1 MKELAIVNNKKDL
14 KVKNLTIYF
23 FIYAF
28 IGWTLETIYA
38 FLVHKH
44 FVNRGFLFGPLCP
57 IYGFG
62 AVLLILSL
70 NSSKGNPVKEFVT
83 AAALFTIFEYM
94 ASYVLEVLFGLRW
107 WDYTNDFMNL
117 QGRVSIAYSV
127 IWGAMGIMLIEGIHP
142 FIYNKLEKVK
152 KYINSKIQIII
163 LSTMIILLIT
173 DFSVAVSKYINI

>member
-1 MKELAIVNNKKDL
+1 MKELAVIKGKGKNSKDL
-14 KVKNLTIYF
+14 IIYF

-28 IGWTLETIYA
+28 IGWILETTYA

-70 NSSKGNPVKEFVT
+70 NSSKGNPIKEFFV
-83 AAALFTIFEYM
+83 AAVAFTIFEYM

-117 QGRVSIAYSV
+117 QGRVSISYSV
-127 IWGAMGIMLIEGIHP
+127 IWGAMGIILIEGIHP
-142 FIYNKLEKVK
+142 FINKKLSSINNKLS
-152 KYINSKIQIII
+152 YRIQDII
-163 LSTMIILLIT
+163 LITVVVLLIV
-173 DFSVAVSKYINI
+173 DFGIAVTKYINI

>member
-1 MKELAIVNNKKDL
+1 MNELAVIRNKRENG
-14 KVKNLTIYF
+14 KNLLMYF
-23 FIYAF
+23 YVYAF
-28 IGWTLETIYA
+28 IGWVMETVYA

-70 NSSKGNPVKEFVT
+70 NSSKGNPIKEFFIS
-83 AAALFTIFEYM
+83 AIAFTIFEYM

-117 QGRVSIAYSV
+117 QGRVSIAYSI
-127 IWGAMGIMLIEGIHP
+127 IWGVMGIILIEGIHP
-142 FIYNKLEKVK
+142 FINKKLSKINKKLSYKIQDIVLIIMVVLLIIDLAIAIK
-152 KYINSKIQIII
+152 KYI
-163 LSTMIILLIT
+163 
-173 DFSVAVSKYINI
+173 

>member
-1 MKELAIVNNKKDL
+1 MNE
-14 KVKNLTIYF
+14 LTIVKSKKNIKANNLIMYF

-28 IGWTLETIYA
+28 MGWTLETAYA

-70 NSSKGNPVKEFVT
+70 SSSKGNPIKEFFT
-83 AAALFTIFEYM
+83 AAVAFTIFEYM

-107 WDYTNDFMNL
+107 WDYRGEFMNL
-117 QGRVSIAYSV
+117 QGRVSLAYSI
-127 IWGAMGIMLIEGIHP
+127 IWGAMGIILIEGIHP
-142 FIYNKLEKVK
+142 FIDTKLEKIK
-152 KYINSKIQIII
+152 KYISSKWQTII
-163 LSTMIILLIT
+163 LTTMIILIVT
-173 DFSVAVSKYINI
+173 DFTIAVSKYI